1 MDHCLPSAWNV
12 SWNGLLAYL
21 SAAGAV
27 SAIDR
32 AISAASACAARSRAS
47 CKRQVGGSIPL
58 TGSQVR
64 PDLRP
69 LVSLFV
75 ERTSAAGLSGVPPAV
90 VTDGGGRV
98 DEAPR
103 GNSLW
108 RGVFMAAVQDSDV
121 KLILLWTLCECVDF
135 RTEQDVE
142 IFSHQAM

>member
-1 MDHCLPSAWNV
+1 
-12 SWNGLLAYL
+12 
-21 SAAGAV
+21 
-27 SAIDR
+27 
-32 AISAASACAARSRAS
+32 
-47 CKRQVGGSIPL
+47 
-58 TGSQVR
+58 
-64 PDLRP
+64 LRP

-75 ERTSAAGLSGVPPAV
+75 ERTSAAGLSGVAPAV

>member
-1 MDHCLPSAWNV
+1 MSAWNG
-12 SWNGLLAYL
+12 SWNGAFDNS
-21 SAAGAV
+21 SAT
-27 SAIDR
+27 S
-32 AISAASACAARSRAS
+32 AISAMARAIGAARTCRALGRTS
-47 CKRQVGGSIPL
+47 CKRQVSGSIPL

-75 ERTSAAGLSGVPPAV
+75 ERTSAAGLSGVALAV

-108 RGVFMAAVQDSDV
+108 RAY
-121 KLILLWTLCECVDF
+121 LWLLSKT
-135 RTEQDVE
+135 
-142 IFSHQAM
+142 AMSN